1 MQIEYKPQVVKQ
13 MQKIPFVQ
21 RKKILFKLNQLMF
34 DPYAGKT
41 LRGELEGLRSLR
53 AWPYRI
59 VYELGKKKIIIYS
72 IAHRQSVY

>member
-21 RKKILFKLNQLMF
+21 RKKILHKLNQLMF
-34 DPYAGKT
+34 DPLAGKT

-59 VYELGKKKIIIYS
+59 VYELEKEKIIIYS
-72 IAHRQSVY
+72 IVHRQSVY

>member
-1 MQIEYKPQVVKQ
+1 MQIEYKPLVSKQ

-21 RKKILFKLNQLMF
+21 RKKILQKLNQLMF
-34 DPYAGKT
+34 DPLAGKT

-59 VYELGKKKIIIYS
+59 VYELGKEKIIIYS